1 LCQRPRWTAAFR
13 TAVVERGNREKV
25 GRSLVEI
32 VKSRSRYV
40 ADVSR
45 LVGSAAL
52 LTPIYLIPCE
62 IRFGVRVPSQP
73 DAVSS
78 SAQIERD
85 KEHHRDRGD
94 EMKSTRGLEQIGPA
108 SRPRAFELS

>member
-1 LCQRPRWTAAFR
+1 M
-13 TAVVERGNREKV
+13 
-25 GRSLVEI
+25 
-32 VKSRSRYV
+32 
-40 ADVSR
+40 
-45 LVGSAAL
+45 
-52 LTPIYLIPCE
+52 LTPIYLISCE

-94 EMKSTRGLEQIGPA
+94 EMKSTRGLEQIGLA